1 MIMKRTILTLI
12 TLASIAFGP
21 ANMLCAYQYD
31 LGAGSYIDTGDTDQ
45 GLRMIAAMNPGL
57 DLMSFD
63 LDVGQSYSF
72 EIGSIRTDESWV
84 NADDVIPRK
93 ITGSLLFDRS
103 SRLPGVQ
110 FQGEST
116 GFSTPAFPLSDVLED
131 GALQELVSDNSIS
144 IPPALLDRLPQ
155 LLAAMAGSDG
165 MLPAGFSQGWILGWG
180 VDIPQD
186 FHGTGQLIPFEP
198 YVQDVFF
205 GYQNTG
211 HFTLE
216 LDHPFLSSAL
226 WLGLNPLGYTVEIPL
241 LATITHRNDP
251 APSPVPEPATVLLL
265 GSALVGLAGFA
276 RQKRSLLTS

>member
-1 MIMKRTILTLI
+1 MKRTILTLI

-63 LDVGQSYSF
+63 LDVGQSYTF
-72 EIGSIRTDESWV
+72 NIGSIRTDESWV
-84 NADDVIPRK
+84 NADDVIPRN
-93 ITGSLLFDRS
+93 IAGSLLFDHS
-103 SRLPGVQ
+103 SWLPAVQ
-110 FQGEST
+110 FHGEST
-116 GFSTPAFPLSDVLED
+116 GFSTPSFPLSEVLED
-131 GALQELVSDNSIS
+131 GALRKMVGDSSVS
-144 IPPALLDRLPQ
+144 IPPALLERIPQ

-198 YVQDVFF
+198 YVLDVFF
-205 GYQNTG
+205 GYENTG
-211 HFTLE
+211 HFSLE
-216 LDHPFLSSAL
+216 LLHPFFSSAL

-241 LATITHRNDP
+241 LATITHLSDP
-251 APSPVPEPATVLLL
+251 VPAPVPEPSTLLLL
-265 GSALVGLAGFA
+265 GSALAGLAGFA
-276 RQKRSLLTS
+276 RKKLGLLAS

>member
-1 MIMKRTILTLI
+1 MKRTILTLI
-12 TLASIAFGP
+12 TLASITIGP
-21 ANMLCAYQYD
+21 ANMLGAYHYD

-45 GLRMIAAMNPGL
+45 GLRMIATTNPGL
-57 DLMSFD
+57 GLMSFN
-63 LDVGQSYSF
+63 LNVGQSYSF
-72 EIGSIRTDESWV
+72 EFGSIRTDESWV
-84 NADDVIPRK
+84 NADDVIPRN
-93 ITGSLLFDRS
+93 IAGSLLFDRN
-103 SRLPGVQ
+103 SRLPAVQ
-110 FQGEST
+110 FHGEST
-116 GFSTPAFPLSDVLED
+116 GFSTPSFPLSDVLED
-131 GALQELVSDNSIS
+131 GALQELVGDSSFS
-144 IPPALLDRLPQ
+144 IPPALLDRIPQ

-198 YVQDVFF
+198 YVLDVFF

-216 LDHPFLSSAL
+216 LDHPFFSSAL
-226 WLGLNPLGYTVEIPL
+226 WLGLNPFGYTVEIPL
-241 LATITHRNDP
+241 LATITHRSDP

-276 RQKRSLLTS
+276 RQKRSLLTY